1 MTKIILAFVAALSLT
16 QAVHAAAQIQ
26 ATPETTIQNQ
36 ESVSTQDYTSHWFG
50 RVFVNS
56 YNPVRWTITNTG
68 DENLDYAS
76 SNLFGSFDFRA
87 RHNCTGTLLPGQHC
101 QIEIVYWPAFEG
113 ADSGDFLLN
122 FKQDTV
128 QIHVWGEAVKH
139 F

>member
-16 QAVHAAAQIQ
+16 QAVHATAQIEV
-26 ATPETTIQNQ
+26 TPVIDQNQ

-56 YNPVRWTITNTG
+56 HNSVRWTITNTG

-76 SNLFGSFDFRA
+76 ANMFGSFDYRA
-87 RHNCTGTLLPGQHC
+87 RHNCTGTLLPGQRC
-101 QIEIVYWPAFEG
+101 QIEITYWPAFEG
-113 ADSGDFLLN
+113 YDSGDFMLH
-122 FKQDTV
+122 FKQDSI
-128 QIHVWGEAVKH
+128 QIHVWGEAVKR

>member
-16 QAVHAAAQIQ
+16 QAVNAAAQIEV
-26 ATPETTIQNQ
+26 TPTINQ

-56 YNPVRWTITNTG
+56 YNTVRWTISNTG
-68 DENLDYAS
+68 DENLDYVSFNA
-76 SNLFGSFDFRA
+76 FGSFDFRG
-87 RHNCTGTLLPGQHC
+87 RTSCTGTLAPGQRC

-113 ADSGDFLLN
+113 SDSADFVLN
-122 FKQDTV
+122 FQQDRV
-128 QIHVWGEAVKH
+128 QIHTWGEAVKR